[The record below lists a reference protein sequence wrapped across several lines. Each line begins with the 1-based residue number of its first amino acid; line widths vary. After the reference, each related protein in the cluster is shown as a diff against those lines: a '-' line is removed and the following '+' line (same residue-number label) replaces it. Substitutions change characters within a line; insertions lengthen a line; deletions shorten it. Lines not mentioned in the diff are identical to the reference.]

1 MDVMLVTGIFG
12 DIIQGKINAIDII
25 NLAEIKYIYV
35 RNIMITNISL
45 PMFVRASINCF
56 II

>member
-1 MDVMLVTGIFG
+1 MLVTGIFG

-35 RNIMITNISL
+35 RNIMIANLTFRYL
-45 PMFVRASINCF
+45 RLFVRQSIVL
-56 II
+56 